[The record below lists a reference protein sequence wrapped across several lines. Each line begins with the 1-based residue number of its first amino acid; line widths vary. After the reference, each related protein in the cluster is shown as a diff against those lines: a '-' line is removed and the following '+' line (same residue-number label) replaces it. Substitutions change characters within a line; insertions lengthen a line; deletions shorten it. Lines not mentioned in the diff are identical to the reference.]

1 MPGQNWPPEDDEED
15 WKEGEEEERDANSD
29 KQNYQGGRVVP
40 KKCQGI
46 AQVVPK
52 KRLRSKGDVISE

>member
-15 WKEGEEEERDANSD
+15 WEEGEEEECDANSD
-29 KQNYQGGRVVP
+29 KQNRRVVP

-46 AQVVPK
+46 AQEVPT
-52 KRLRSKGDVISE
+52 KRLRSEGDVISE